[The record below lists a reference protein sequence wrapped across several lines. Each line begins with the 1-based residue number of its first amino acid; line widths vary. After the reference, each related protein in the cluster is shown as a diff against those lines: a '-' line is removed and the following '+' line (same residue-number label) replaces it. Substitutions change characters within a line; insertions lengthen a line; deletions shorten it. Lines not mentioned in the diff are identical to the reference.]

1 MPRPVLTVIA
11 GPNGSGKSTLIEY
24 LMRQGVDF
32 GTYINADDIARE
44 QNLVGEAGA
53 LQAQQMA
60 DDWREQCLLDGKS
73 FSFETVMSHE
83 SKVKFMAR
91 AKTAG
96 FTTQL
101 YFVATGNPNVN
112 VGRVRTRVASGG
124 HDVPEDRI
132 VARYHRTIGLLPR
145 ALLASDRAV
154 VFDNSNALEHNQT
167 LNLKPVFE
175 TTHLMDSLII
185 WPLPPVPVWAIQA
198 LNFAALGYACS
209 KISNKTGQLQFLLKP
224 TGDSSI
230 VRMRVVDAAFHN
242 DMTIAI
248 NADGLGNAIDMNIS
262 WPATRQQH

>member
-44 QNLVGEAGA
+44 QNLVGDAGA
-53 LQAQQMA
+53 LKAQQLA
-60 DDWREQCLLDGKS
+60 DDLREQCLRGGKS

-83 SKVKFMAR
+83 SKVLFMAR

-96 FTTQL
+96 FTIQL

-112 VGRVRTRVASGG
+112 VGRVRTRVAAGG

-175 TTHLMDSLII
+175 TTHLVDSLTIR
-185 WPLPPVPVWAIQA
+185 PLPPVPVWAIQA
-198 LNFAALGYACS
+198 LNFADLGYACN
-209 KISNKTGQLQFLLKP
+209 KISNITGQLQFLLKP
-224 TGDSSI
+224 SGEFFDT
-230 VRMRVVDAAFHN
+230 RMQVVNAAFHN

-248 NADGLGNAIDMNIS
+248 NGDGLGKAIDMNIN